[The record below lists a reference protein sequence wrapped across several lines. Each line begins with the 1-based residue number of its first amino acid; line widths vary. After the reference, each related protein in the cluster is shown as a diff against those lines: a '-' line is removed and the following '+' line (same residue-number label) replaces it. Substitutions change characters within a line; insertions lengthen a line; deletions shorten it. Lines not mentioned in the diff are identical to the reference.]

1 MENNRT
7 LLWKTAASHGLV
19 VGMLLVL
26 VAIIIWVGK
35 GGASGGMRILNWFVI
50 IGSIYYSM
58 KIWRDKFNN
67 GIIKYSQALGY
78 GVAVMFLASIVFGFY
93 NIIYMNYLDPN
104 TVAESMDLL
113 EETYYEMGF
122 SEERV
127 ELAME
132 MAGTL
137 QTPLFQAF
145 STVFGTTFMGF
156 LVSLIVA
163 LFVRREGDP
172 FQDAMKNVPEQT
184 DSSN

>member
-19 VGMLLVL
+19 VGMLLVFI
-26 VAIIIWVGK
+26 AIIIWIGNVG
-35 GGASGGMRILNWFVI
+35 ATGGMRILNWLVI

-58 KIWRDKFNN
+58 KVWRDKFNN
-67 GIIKYSQALGY
+67 GVIKFSQALGY

-93 NIIYMNYLDPN
+93 NIIYMNYLEPN
-104 TVAESMDLL
+104 SVVEAMDLL

-156 LVSLIVA
+156 IVSLIVA
-163 LFVRREGDP
+163 LFIRREGDP
-172 FQDAMKNVPEQT
+172 FQEAMKNVPEQT

>member
-1 MENNRT
+1 MENKRT

-19 VGMLLVL
+19 VGMLLVFI
-26 VAIIIWVGK
+26 AIIIWIGDVG
-35 GGASGGMRILNWFVI
+35 ATGGMRILNWFVV

-58 KIWRDKFNN
+58 KIWRDKFNG
-67 GIIKYSQALGY
+67 GIIKFSQALGF

-93 NIIYMNYLDPN
+93 NIIYMNYLEPN
-104 TVAESMDLL
+104 SVVESMDLL

-122 SEERV
+122 SEEKV
-127 ELAME
+127 ALAME
-132 MAGTL
+132 TAGAL

-145 STVFGTTFMGF
+145 STVFGTTFLGF
-156 LVSLIVA
+156 IVSLIVA

-172 FQDAMKNVPEQT
+172 FQDAMKNVPAQT